1 MAADSIFDRIL
12 LNQTWAGDQPVFIS
26 PGQTATWG
34 EMTDLVR
41 SLDLDEL
48 GLVRHRVGI
57 VFRPVQACI
66 AALALLDRLEC
77 DTFLM
82 DGLLGRDDAIRL
94 GTELKLSTV
103 LIGSDAPNSRT
114 IEPVIL
120 ACELPGSGRSSVTIL
135 TSGTTGKPKAA
146 RHTWSSLS
154 RPVRVAVHPTGPRW
168 LLTYR
173 PHLYAGIQVVLQSLV
188 NGGTLVVPEPDASPS
203 AVAELM
209 RSARVEYASA
219 TPSYWRRLLL
229 FADPAVLAATPLVQ
243 ITLGGEVV
251 DQQIL
256 DALRRAFPATRTV
269 HIYATTE
276 LGRCLSVT
284 DGKAGFPAR
293 YLREPTPDGIL
304 MRIEDG
310 ELVVRSANA
319 MQGYD
324 HDGEVLPSSE
334 WGHRTGDLVE
344 AIGDRVYFIGR
355 RTDMINVGG
364 NKVHPVEVERVVRG
378 IPGVADTR
386 VYGKRSS
393 IAGELVAVQ
402 VVPEPGV
409 DAGHL
414 REAIIAACIAALSP
428 FQRPR
433 LIDLVADIALED
445 SGKLNRRLAP

>member
-57 VFRPVQACI
+57 VFRPVPACI

-276 LGRCLSVT
+276 ARTLLIGDGRQGGVPRPLSPRA
-284 DGKAGFPAR
+284 DPGR
-293 YLREPTPDGIL
+293 HPD
-304 MRIEDG
+304 
-310 ELVVRSANA
+310 ANR
-319 MQGYD
+319 GRRVS
-324 HDGEVLPSSE
+324 G
-334 WGHRTGDLVE
+334 
-344 AIGDRVYFIGR
+344 AIGQCHARLRSR
-355 RTDMINVGG
+355 RRSSSI
-364 NKVHPVEVERVVRG
+364 ERVG
-378 IPGVADTR
+378 P
-386 VYGKRSS
+386 S
-393 IAGELVAVQ
+393 
-402 VVPEPGV
+402 
-409 DAGHL
+409 
-414 REAIIAACIAALSP
+414 
-428 FQRPR
+428 
-433 LIDLVADIALED
+433 
-445 SGKLNRRLAP
+445 NRRPGRGDRRSRVFHRPTYRHDQCRGE